1 MAKTRPPTLIVN
13 PADDAD
19 FRRDAEAALQ
29 DGASA
34 ADLQENLRRDHPR
47 AIVRV
52 REIAG
57 EVRVVWYVYR
67 EGHWVSRHDRG
78 QE

>member
-1 MAKTRPPTLIVN
+1 MNDSRPPTLIVN

-19 FRRDAEAALQ
+19 FRRDADAALR
-29 DGASA
+29 GGGSA
-34 ADLQENLRRDHPR
+34 GDLQERLRRDHPR
-47 AIVRV
+47 AVVRE

-67 EGHWVSRHDRG
+67 DGHWVSRHDRG